1 MAITTVAYS
10 ENLVKAFKQGHTNF
24 REIDL
29 SKANLVEFFLP
40 FVVLERACLYQ
51 TDCRHAVL
59 PGAELKGAYLA
70 EALFDHANL
79 LSADLSW
86 TNLYQARLDHALL
99 SSARLTG
106 ANLMGASLIGTR
118 LANASLCHA
127 NLRNAYLVGAS
138 LRGADLSKANLFG
151 ARIDPNTLSGAILDD
166 TVMPDGTHCTR
177 PQPQPCKQPAHGT
190 HHHHLKKTTSV
201 SSPSHKK
208 QTRTAIPLQGAYQK
222 KTQATSKSP
231 HQPPS
236 KLIGFRVDETRS
248 DLILEILEYSKQY
261 NDSSFICVNHLL

>member
-1 MAITTVAYS
+1 MTAIAHPETLVA
-10 ENLVKAFKQGHTNF
+10 AFKQGHTSF

-29 SKANLVEFFLP
+29 SKANLVEVFLP
-40 FVVLERACLYQ
+40 FIVLERACLYQ

-118 LANASLCHA
+118 LANANLCHA

-151 ARIDPNTLSGAILDD
+151 ARLDPNTLKGAILDD
-166 TVMPDGTHCTR
+166 TIMPDGTHCTR
-177 PQPQPCKQPAHGT
+177 PQPQPHHQPKPGHKQGCLENTRTVPSPPPK
-190 HHHHLKKTTSV
+190 KKTKT
-201 SSPSHKK
+201 
-208 QTRTAIPLQGAYQK
+208 TIPLQGSYQR
-222 KTQATSKSP
+222 KTRSGVKSP
-231 HQPPS
+231 HRQPT

-248 DLILEILEYSKQY
+248 DLILEILEYTKQH
-261 NDSSFICVNHLL
+261 NDHSFICVNHLL